1 MTSVVVADTG
11 PLIALARVGCLNL
24 LRRLYREVTV
34 PPAVEAEL
42 ELTSERP
49 GAAVLAAAF
58 EDGWLRCTHIAP
70 ARDEVQE
77 LGRLLD
83 AGEVEAI
90 VLAKQRAAQFLLIDD
105 ARGRV
110 VARRRGLRVVGVPG
124 VLLVAKE
131 VGELGAVA
139 PVMTEL
145 ARIGYRLSDAL
156 VAAVLERAG
165 EGEGK

>member
-11 PLIALARVGCLNL
+11 PLIALARVGCLDL

-34 PPAVEAEL
+34 PTAVEAEL

-90 VLAKQRAAQFLLIDD
+90 VLAVSARHRVSRAFLGTTADKVI
-105 ARGRV
+105 
-110 VARRRGLRVVGVPG
+110 
-124 VLLVAKE
+124 
-131 VGELGAVA
+131 
-139 PVMTEL
+139 
-145 ARIGYRLSDAL
+145 RLSPCP
-156 VAAVLERAG
+156 VVVVPSGIE
-165 EGEGK
+165 